1 MKKNGFTFIELL
13 TVISFLSI
21 FIVIAIPKINNSIKE
36 SRADQLQEVREKVMK
51 ATDVFLNTNCG
62 NSSYDELLN
71 KDVVKVYLNVLK
83 DCGLIESKI
92 YNPVV
97 DNYFDIDNEYI
108 IVKRD
113 EVGMIEYELSF

>member
-1 MKKNGFTFIELL
+1 MKKNGFTLIELL

-113 EVGMIEYELSF
+113 EVGMIEYKLSF

>member
-1 MKKNGFTFIELL
+1 MKKNGFTLIELL